1 MFDTLIITA
10 LENACLSDGDLTHEL
25 EDQLRRNSILDM
37 DAPLDLSSLYHTSD
51 LDSPFTQ

>member
-25 EDQLRRNSILDM
+25 QDALRRNSVLDI
-37 DAPLDLSSLYHTSD
+37 DAPLDLSSLYRATD
-51 LDSPFTQ
+51 LSNPFTH